1 MKKEF
6 NETFRIT
13 PPRSSSFTSTFRR
26 KSPEKKIG
34 NDMLN
39 RVFNESMID
48 SIKEKMLKNV
58 FLPIFN
64 DMVVFVQPYVIVIC
78 ILSIGMIVAQI
89 SLLQKSFRA
98 MEKVENLLRRPGL
111 NY

>member
-1 MKKEF
+1 MKKEI

-13 PPRSSSFTSTFRR
+13 PPRSSSYASTFRR
-26 KSPEKKIG
+26 KSPEQKIG
-34 NDMLN
+34 NQMLN

-48 SIKEKMLKNV
+48 SIKEKMIKHV

-64 DMVVFVQPYVIVIC
+64 DTVVFIQPYVIVMC
-78 ILSIGMIVAQI
+78 ILSVGMIVAQI

-98 MEKVENLLRRPGL
+98 MEKVESLLRCPTL
-111 NY
+111 NC